1 MFKKFIQRPVLST
14 VISILIVILGVL
26 GLMDLPVSQYPEI
39 APPTVQVTASYPG
52 ASADVVLN
60 SVVVPLEEQINGVE
74 NMTYMTSS
82 ATNNG
87 TATIQIYFEQGTDP
101 DLAAVNVQNRVS
113 RATSLLPQEVTQS
126 GVTTSKQ
133 QSDNILIFALYSESE
148 DFDEVFVQNYAE
160 INLIP
165 AIKRVNGVGS
175 ARAFGEQNYSMRI
188 WLKPDKMKAYGMV
201 PSDVFQALAEQNIE
215 AAPGQ
220 FGQNG
225 NQSFQYVIRYT
236 GKLKTEKEFNDIVL
250 KYDDKGQILMLK
262 DVARVELGSQNY
274 TRSFRFNGNL
284 AAGIAVAQTAGS
296 NAQEVIDNC
305 LAVLDEASERFP
317 EGIKY
322 AELVNAN
329 DFLDESISKVIST
342 LLEAFVLVF
351 IVVFLFL
358 QDFRSTLIP
367 AIAVP
372 VAIIGTFF
380 FLNLFGFSLN
390 LLTLFALVLAIGI
403 VVDDAIVVVEAVHA
417 KMEETHQG
425 AKEAT
430 IDAMDEISGAII
442 SITLVMAAVFVPVT
456 FISGSAGV
464 FYKQFGITL
473 AIAIIISAVNALTL
487 SPALCAIF
495 LKGHD
500 EEGKKKKLFSRFYT
514 AFNASF
520 NKLTNRYGKSL
531 QFFSKNKWIPLGIIA
546 GFTVVLVVLVKTT
559 PTGFVPK
566 EDTGTIFCDITLPPS
581 SSLERS
587 EEIATK
593 VDSIVQ
599 EVVGVRNTLKM
610 AGNSIINGQGSAY
623 GMVIIKL
630 DPWSERDRD
639 LDAILG
645 ELWGKVGGIT
655 DAQVIFFPAPTIRG
669 FGFSSGF
676 TVELQDRAGKSID
689 ELSEVTQEFIAN
701 LNARPEIQYATTS
714 FKTSYPQFLLS
725 VNVPKAMEAG
735 LTVKDIMS
743 AMQGYYGG
751 VYASNFNRFGKQY
764 RIMVQ
769 SDVDYRKNIET
780 LDQIYVRNKSGEM
793 APIKEFIS
801 MDKVYGPEAI
811 KRFNLYTSVNI
822 QGAPN
827 EGYSSGDAIQAV
839 SEEAQKLPP
848 GYSYDY
854 SGATREELS
863 SGGQSVYIFL
873 LCVIFVY
880 FLLSA
885 QYESYILPL
894 AVILSL
900 PVGLAGSFLLAY
912 ILGVN
917 NNIYLQISLIMLI
930 GLLAKNAI
938 LIVEFALQRRRSGDS
953 LLEAAVSGAKARL
966 RPIIMTSFAFIFG
979 LIPLI
984 ISTGAGAIGNRSIA
998 TGAIGGMLLGT
1009 LLGVLVIPILF
1020 IMFQYLQEKFTG
1032 APKQIETE

>member
-1 MFKKFIQRPVLST
+1 MFKTFIQRPVLST

-74 NMTYMTSS
+74 DMTYMTSS

-87 TATIQIYFEQGTDP
+87 TATIKVYFKQGTDP

-165 AIKRVNGVGS
+165 AVKRVNGVGS

-188 WLKPDKMKAYGMV
+188 WLKPDKMKAYNMV
-201 PSDVFQALAEQNIE
+201 PDDVFLALSQQNIE

-225 NQSFQYVIRYT
+225 DQAFQYVIRYS
-236 GKLKTEKEFNDIVL
+236 GKLKTEKEFENIVL
-250 KYDDKGQILMLK
+250 KVDDKGEVLMLK
-262 DVARVELGSQNY
+262 DVARIELGSQNY
-274 TRSFRFNGNL
+274 TRSFRFNGNV

-317 EGIKY
+317 DGIEY

-329 DFLDESISKVIST
+329 DFLNESISKVIST
-342 LLEAFVLVF
+342 LLEAFILVF
-351 IVVFLFL
+351 IVVFIFL

-417 KMEETHQG
+417 KMEETHKS
-425 AKEAT
+425 AKEST
-430 IDAMDEISGAII
+430 IEAMDDISGAII

-456 FISGSAGV
+456 FITGSAGV

-473 AIAIIISAVNALTL
+473 AIAILISAVNALTL

-500 EEGKKKKLFSRFYT
+500 EQGKKKKLFARFYT

-520 NKLTNRYGKSL
+520 ENLTNRYGKSIR
-531 QFFSKNKWIPLGIIA
+531 FFTKKKWIPIGIIL
-546 GFTVVLVVLVKTT
+546 GFTVVLVALVKTT
-559 PTGFVPK
+559 PTGFVPS

-581 SSLERS
+581 ASLERS
-587 EEIATK
+587 EEIATM

-599 EVVGVRNTLKM
+599 TVPGVKNTLKM

-630 DPWSERDRD
+630 APWGDRDRE
-639 LDAILG
+639 LTEILG
-645 ELWGKVGGIT
+645 ELWGRMDGVT

-676 TVELQDRAGKSID
+676 NIELQDRSGKSIE
-689 ELSEVTQEFIAN
+689 ELSTVTQEFLGQ

-714 FKTSYPQFLLS
+714 FKTSYPQFLMS

-735 LTVKDIMS
+735 LTVKDITS

-780 LDQIYVRNKSGEM
+780 LDQIYVRNKDGEM

-801 MDKVYGPEAI
+801 MEKVYGPEAI
-811 KRFNLYTSVNI
+811 KRFNLYTSVSI

-827 EGYSSGDAIQAV
+827 AGFSSGDAITAI
-839 SEEAQKLPP
+839 SEEAEKLPT

-863 SGGQSVYIFL
+863 SGGQSVYIFM

-880 FLLSA
+880 FLLAA
-885 QYESYILPL
+885 QYESYVLPL

-912 ILGVN
+912 ILGVD

-938 LIVEFALQRRRSGDS
+938 LIVEFALQRRRAGASIY
-953 LLEAAVSGAKARL
+953 EAAIVGAKARL

-979 LIPLI
+979 LVPLI
-984 ISTGAGAIGNRSIA
+984 LSSGAGAIGNKSIA

-1009 LLGVLVIPILF
+1009 ILGVLVIPVLF
-1020 IMFQYLQEKFTG
+1020 VIFQNLQERITG
-1032 APKQIETE
+1032 APKQIEE

>member
-1 MFKKFIQRPVLST
+1 MFQKFIQRPVLST

-175 ARAFGEQNYSMRI
+175 ARSFGEQNYSMRI
-188 WLKPDKMKAYGMV
+188 WLKPDKMKAYGLV
-201 PSDVFQALAEQNIE
+201 PADVFQALAEQNIE

-225 NQSFQYVIRYT
+225 NQAFQYVIRYT
-236 GKLKTEKEFNDIVL
+236 GKLKTEKEFDNIVL

-305 LAVLDEASERFP
+305 LAVLDEASMNFP

-430 IDAMDEISGAII
+430 LNAMDEISGAII

-495 LKGHD
+495 LKSHD

-520 NKLTNRYGKSL
+520 DNLTNRYGKAL
-531 QFFSKNKWIPLGIIA
+531 RFFTKNKWIPIGIILA
-546 GFTVVLVVLVKTT
+546 FTVVLVALVKTT

-599 EVVGVRNTLKM
+599 DVVGVRNTLKM

-630 DPWSERDRD
+630 DPWGERDRD

-645 ELWGKVGGIT
+645 ELWAKVGGIT

-676 TVELQDRAGKSID
+676 TVELQDRTGKSID
-689 ELSEVTQEFIAN
+689 ELSAVTQEFIGN
-701 LNARPEIQYATTS
+701 LNAREEIQYATTS

-780 LDQIYVRNKSGEM
+780 LDQIYVRNKQGEM

-801 MDKVYGPEAI
+801 MEKVYGPEAI

-827 EGYSSGDAIQAV
+827 EGYSSGDAIQAI

-863 SGGQSVYIFL
+863 SGGQSVYIFM

-900 PVGLAGSFLLAY
+900 PVGLAGSFILAY
-912 ILGVN
+912 FLGVN

-938 LIVEFALQRRRSGDS
+938 LIVEFALQRRRSGVN
-953 LLEAAVSGAKARL
+953 LVEAAIMGAKARL

-979 LIPLI
+979 LVPLI
-984 ISTGAGAIGNRSIA
+984 LSTGAGAIGNKSIA

-1009 LLGVLVIPILF
+1009 ILGVLVIPILF
-1020 IMFQYLQEKFTG
+1020 VMFQYLQEKITG
-1032 APKQIETE
+1032 APKEIEA

>member
-1 MFKKFIQRPVLST
+1 MFQKFIQRPVLST
-14 VISILIVILGVL
+14 VISILIVILGIL

-87 TATIQIYFEQGTDP
+87 TATIKIYFEQGTDP

-188 WLKPDKMKAYGMV
+188 WLKPDKMKAYGLV
-201 PSDVFQALAEQNIE
+201 PDDVFKALSEQNVE

-225 NQSFQYVIRYT
+225 DQSFQYVIRYT
-236 GKLKTEKEFNDIVL
+236 GKLKTEKQFDDIVL
-250 KYDDKGQILMLK
+250 KYDDKGQILLLK

-274 TRSFRFNGNL
+274 TRTFRFNGHL

-305 LAVLDEASERFP
+305 LEVLDEASAYFP

-430 IDAMDEISGAII
+430 LNAMDEISGAII

-495 LKGHD
+495 LKSHN
-500 EEGKKKKLFSRFYT
+500 EEGKKKKLLSRFYT

-520 NKLTNRYGKSL
+520 DNLTNRYGKAL
-531 QFFSKNKWIPLGIIA
+531 RFFTKNKWIPIGIILT
-546 GFTVVLVVLVKTT
+546 FTVILVGLVKTT

-599 EVVGVRNTLKM
+599 DVVGVKNTLKM

-630 DPWSERDRD
+630 DPWGERDRD
-639 LDAILG
+639 LDEILG
-645 ELWGKVGGIT
+645 ELWAKVGGVT

-676 TVELQDRAGKSID
+676 TVELQDRTGKSID
-689 ELSEVTQEFIAN
+689 ELSAVTQEFIGN
-701 LNARPEIQYATTS
+701 LNAREEIQYATTS

-725 VNVPKAMEAG
+725 VNVPKAMESG

-780 LDQIYVRNKSGEM
+780 LDQIYVRNKKGEM

-801 MDKVYGPEAI
+801 LDKVYGPEAI
-811 KRFNLYTSVNI
+811 KRFNLYTAVNI

-827 EGYSSGDAIQAV
+827 EGYSSGDAIQAI
-839 SEEAQKLPP
+839 SEEAKKLPP

-863 SGGQSVYIFL
+863 SGGQSVYIFM

-900 PVGLAGSFLLAY
+900 PVGLAGSFILAY
-912 ILGVN
+912 FLGVN

-938 LIVEFALQRRRSGDS
+938 LIVEFALQRRRSGVGLVES
-953 LLEAAVSGAKARL
+953 AITGAKARL

-979 LIPLI
+979 LVPLI
-984 ISTGAGAIGNRSIA
+984 LSTGAGAIGNKSIA

-1020 IMFQYLQEKFTG
+1020 VMFQYLQEKITG
-1032 APKQIETE
+1032 TPKEIEA